1 MHNTLYGNCSS
12 IIWKNV
18 KCIPQIL
25 SVWAEEWGK
34 QKKKLIN
41 INKWYD
47 KKNEMG
53 KKLGTEYNN
62 LQNSVQNIFCLQLE

>member
-1 MHNTLYGNCSS
+1 MGRRMRET
-12 IIWKNV
+12 
-18 KCIPQIL
+18 
-25 SVWAEEWGK
+25 E
-34 QKKKLIN
+34 KKLIN